1 MVHRTL
7 LCLVM
12 LTALQGSFAR
22 ANAQSIAASL
32 SSYKKTLSVT
42 SVAGITATSLS
53 GLALQL
59 PNRAL
64 YAVDN
69 DNANVYELT
78 VTGTVVRT
86 ITTQGITDPEG
97 IGHFHDNTFF
107 IAEEGNSRI
116 LRVEIPAAGAG
127 PLNWSSAPALQLATN
142 WGNTGVEG
150 VSYCRTNNTLYAVKE
165 ISPPRLYRITL
176 DDSGGFLSAY
186 ENDPFNIE
194 DHEGDAA
201 DIFALNDGNFIIDNQ
216 ERNRLEGY
224 GPTGNLLSTLS
235 VGMNKPEGIAIDTTD
250 GTIYMVGEPRE
261 FSVFKRSTRD
271 LSPGSSSK
279 PGFSIS
285 IASTGMRER
294 PLAAMVTLPRRA
306 PVTID
311 CILLD
316 GRDFRLYESI
326 LEVGSHELRPLI
338 RRLPQGI
345 SLLRF
350 SAGPY
355 RRVIRYA
362 LP

>member
-22 ANAQSIAASL
+22 ADAQSIAASL

-107 IAEEGNSRI
+107 IAEEGNSSI
-116 LRVEIPAAGAG
+116 LRVEIPATGTG
-127 PLNWSSAPALQLATN
+127 PLNWLSAPALQLATN

-176 DDSGGFLSAY
+176 DDSGGFISAY
-186 ENDPFNIE
+186 ANDPFNIE

-224 GPTGNLLSTLS
+224 GPAGALLSTLS
-235 VGMNKPEGIAIDTTD
+235 LGMTKPEGIAIDTTD

-261 FSVFKRSTRD
+261 FSVFKKSTENFAPE
-271 LSPGSSSK
+271 SGSQK
-279 PGFSIS
+279 GFSIS
-285 IASTGMRER
+285 IASTGTRER
-294 PLAAMVTLPRRA
+294 PFHATVTLPRRTTVA
-306 PVTID
+306 ID
-311 CILLD
+311 GMLLD
-316 GRDFRLYESI
+316 GRHFPVYESVM
-326 LEVGSHELRPLI
+326 EAGSHELHPRI
-338 RRLPQGI
+338 RRLPPGI

-355 RRVIRYA
+355 RRVIRCA